1 LTRRS
6 ISANAVRSTGLAMSA
21 TTVAVA
27 PHPWV
32 SAFEKPNTSA
42 NSPNVQVSTPG
53 TSRWA
58 RSGGLWLTIRRN
70 AAIVVGIAITRLT

>member
-1 LTRRS
+1 
-6 ISANAVRSTGLAMSA
+6 MSA

-32 SAFEKPNTSA
+32 SALEKPNTSA
-42 NSPNVQVSTPG
+42 NSPSVQVITPG
-53 TSRWA
+53 MSMRA

-70 AAIVVGIAITRLT
+70 ATIVVGIAITRLT